1 MSQSSMISDISTAF
15 VLSFAGLFP
24 IVNPLESA
32 PLFLEFTAGCNVSE
46 RNRLAREVTLNS
58 FFLLLGAMLLGPWLL
73 VFFGIDLPVVRIA
86 GGLVVVSVGW
96 KVFSKGDAQWTG
108 QAAMSASSEVRRNP
122 ARSFYPLTMPL
133 TVGPGSMSV
142 AIALGSRRD
151 EHALHLLLWMQRL
164 AGSVL
169 GLVAIGASIY
179 VCYRFSGRI
188 VKALGETGA
197 DVLVRLSAFL
207 LMCIG
212 VQLVW
217 AGYSSLA
224 ASLH

>member
-1 MSQSSMISDISTAF
+1 MTPPPMISDLSTAF

-32 PLFLEFTAGCNVSE
+32 PLFLELTAGCSAAE
-46 RNRLAREVTLNS
+46 RHRLAREVTFNS
-58 FFLLLGAMLLGPWLL
+58 FFLLLGSMLLGPWLL

-96 KVFSKGDAQWTG
+96 KVFSKGDAQWSG
-108 QAAMSASSEVRRNP
+108 QAAVSASEVRRAP
-122 ARSFYPLTMPL
+122 VRSFYPLTLPL
-133 TVGPGSMSV
+133 TVGPGSMSI
-142 AIALGSRRD
+142 AIALGSRKD
-151 EHALHLLLWMQRL
+151 GPAPHLLQWLQHL
-164 AGSVL
+164 TGAVL

-179 VCYRFSGRI
+179 LCYRFSGRI

-212 VQLVW
+212 VQLIW
-217 AGYSSLA
+217 AGYSGLEA
-224 ASLH
+224 GLR